1 MPARR
6 PTLAALA
13 CQSTVQGHHPRQ
25 RTPPGPS
32 PTLSQPPA
40 TALDELR
47 AGASTPSSR
56 ARATGG
62 RGGATTQQ
70 RPDHHDLTRRRG
82 PAPRRNSRKYLGP
95 TLQSPRLLRRVPPR
109 ARFLAEALL
118 FLLLSQGVTTRPTAG
133 SPAPPPSAARWPAI
147 TPQSSWTVGHCSI
160 HVVTCLDFPFL
171 TTIVSLPPKTE
182 EGAGGPGAPVPRF
195 LSRQGGPCDE
205 ATYGRL
211 ACR

>member
-1 MPARR
+1 MPGRR
-6 PTLAALA
+6 PTLASLA
-13 CQSTVQGHHPRQ
+13 CQSTVQGHRPRQ

-32 PTLSQPPA
+32 PTLSRPPA
-40 TALDELR
+40 TALDLPR
-47 AGASTPSSR
+47 AGASATSSR
-56 ARATGG
+56 ARTTSDHG
-62 RGGATTQQ
+62 RATTRD
-70 RPDHHDLTRRRG
+70 RPADHDLISRQG
-82 PAPRRNSRKYLGP
+82 PAPRRNSEKNLGP
-95 TLQSPRLLRRVPPR
+95 ALRSPRLLRRVPPS
-109 ARFLAEALL
+109 AWFLAEALL

-147 TPQSSWTVGHCSI
+147 MPQSSWTAGYCSI

-205 ATYGRL
+205 ATHGRL
-211 ACR
+211 ACW